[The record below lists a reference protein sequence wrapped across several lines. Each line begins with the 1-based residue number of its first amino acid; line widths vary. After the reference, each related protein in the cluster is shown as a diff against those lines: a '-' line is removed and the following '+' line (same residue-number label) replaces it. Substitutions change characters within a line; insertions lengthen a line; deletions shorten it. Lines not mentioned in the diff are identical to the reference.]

1 MVTSRCQGLGQKA
14 LLCFVLMSAIFFV
27 LPILLQADD
36 SPEIT
41 KEEQLAE
48 IAKNVAAKEPIINII
63 KKAINS
69 GMNVDDA
76 IESIIKAGVDASAVI
91 YVAISH
97 GYSPQLVV
105 AGATK
110 AGTATLPVI
119 VKTAIVAGADP
130 KTAAQG
136 AVIAGAEPD
145 AVATA
150 VSTAALSPAPVFGY
164 TPAALTPVVEV
175 YAPPR
180 IISLTGG
187 GGATPSTKIASES
200 KP

>member
-27 LPILLQADD
+27 LPILLQAAD

-41 KEEQLAE
+41 KEAQLAE

-119 VKTAIVAGADP
+119 VKTAIVAGANP

-136 AVIAGAEPD
+136 AG
-145 AVATA
+145 
-150 VSTAALSPAPVFGY
+150 
-164 TPAALTPVVEV
+164 
-175 YAPPR
+175 
-180 IISLTGG
+180 ISS
-187 GGATPSTKIASES
+187 A
-200 KP
+200 

>member
-1 MVTSRCQGLGQKA
+1 MVTSRWQGLGQKA

-48 IAKNVAAKEPIINII
+48 IAK
-63 KKAINS
+63 
-69 GMNVDDA
+69 
-76 IESIIKAGVDASAVI
+76 
-91 YVAISH
+91 
-97 GYSPQLVV
+97 
-105 AGATK
+105 
-110 AGTATLPVI
+110 
-119 VKTAIVAGADP
+119 IVAGADP

-187 GGATPSTKIASES
+187 GGATQSTKIASES